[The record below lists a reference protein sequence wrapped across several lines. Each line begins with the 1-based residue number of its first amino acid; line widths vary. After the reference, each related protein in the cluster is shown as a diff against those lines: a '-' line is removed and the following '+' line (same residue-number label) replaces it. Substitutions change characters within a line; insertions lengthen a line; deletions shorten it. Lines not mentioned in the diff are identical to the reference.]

1 MIIGYKRV
9 TIDDANWFATA
20 GTIATD
26 IALSDGKP
34 ATRTRVTNASLLL
47 GLSANFDET
56 SQVRMIAILG
66 ITASVNGGAASSTF
80 PGTSEIEVTCGAYN
94 VTMDPND
101 HIGPDGRCNVYLVLP
116 AAISASDI
124 AVGVVIDQSGVTAS
138 YLDVGEIAVFD
149 GVEVCARPGASWT
162 LIDPTEVART
172 IGQQMHA
179 AARRPYRRLNAE
191 IRPTSETATV
201 GTVGSDIESMRYAL
215 SRDKLGLVCL
225 DDSSQATVTRSTVF
239 GRVTIGDL
247 QHVAQSKASN
257 RLYTATV
264 TAEEIPAGDAAS

>member
-1 MIIGYKRV
+1 MLIGYSRV
-9 TIDDANWFATA
+9 AIDDANWYTTA
-20 GTIATD
+20 GTLATD

-34 ATRTRVTNASLLL
+34 ATRTRVTNTSVLL
-47 GLSANFDET
+47 GLSANFDAT
-56 SQVRMIAILG
+56 STVRMIAILG

-94 VTMDPND
+94 VTLDPND
-101 HIGPDGRCNVYLVLP
+101 HIGPDGRCSVYLVLP
-116 AAISASDI
+116 SAISAGSI
-124 AVGVVIDQSGVTAS
+124 TVGVT
-138 YLDVGEIAVFD
+138 LDTGTTGHFVDIGEIAVFSAS
-149 GVEVCARPGASWT
+149 EVYVRPGASWT
-162 LIDPTEVART
+162 LIDPSEVART
-172 IGQQMHA
+172 IGQQIHT

-191 IRPTSETATV
+191 IRPTSESATV

-215 SRDKLGLVCL
+215 SRDKIGLVCL

-247 QHVAQSKASN
+247 QHVAQSAASN

-264 TAEEIPAGDAAS
+264 TAEEIPAGDAA